1 MVLKRKL
8 KSAYFFC
15 LKRYHI
21 IHIAVESDCEIAG
34 WGATETKRSS
44 NTLLWAKVP
53 IRNVT
58 ECRVKAFIYF
68 LKKDLH
74 KMTGKKRDAMLT
86 WKNLEKLGGS
96 KTSFRNKMDTF
107 NYRIIDDTMHI
118 CAGDNKTD
126 SCQVITKHLNL
137 FLL

>member
-1 MVLKRKL
+1 M
-8 KSAYFFC
+8 
-15 LKRYHI
+15 
-21 IHIAVESDCEIAG
+21 ESDCQIAG
-34 WGATETKRSS
+34 WGVTETKETS

-58 ECRVKAFIYF
+58 ECRVKTFIYF

-96 KTSFRNKMDTF
+96 KTIFGINMDTL

-126 SCQVITKHLNL
+126 SCQVITKPLNL
-137 FLL
+137 YLL

>member
-1 MVLKRKL
+1 M
-8 KSAYFFC
+8 
-15 LKRYHI
+15 
-21 IHIAVESDCEIAG
+21 ESDCEIAG
-34 WGATETKRSS
+34 WGTTETKRTS